1 MDPNEVE
8 TETPS
13 LDFIKSNLRDAILQC
28 SDRGLYFAAKWAAE
42 TLNSLPESFIDTST
56 SVSDSLS
63 IFNDAKNETT
73 ENFSSNCER
82 DKYLLAKS
90 YFDVKEFDRASFVLE
105 KCVSPKSL
113 FLKIYAKYLAGEK
126 RKEEESNDIMGPL
139 DDPKAINKEL
149 VTIQEELE
157 KLYNENEMDGFLLY
171 LYGLITK
178 QLGSQRTAIKFFLS
192 SVNAYSY
199 NWSAWLELSQCVGDK
214 NQLKEIMQELPKHFM
229 TKFFDLHTSVELNEN
244 QNNFYSLLSGFS
256 PHFKDN
262 KSIKTLKAIVH
273 YNNREFAEAERE
285 FDELILSDPFRLD
298 DMDIYSNVLYVMDK
312 KAKLSFLAHMSANT
326 DKYRSE
332 TMCIIGNYYSL
343 KSEREKAISYFK
355 RALQVNRHCL
365 TAWTLMGHEYVELK
379 NTHAA
384 VVAYK
389 RALEVNPNDYRA
401 WFGLGQTYQ
410 FLKMDFYAIYYYERA
425 TVLRPQDARMWEA
438 LAGLYETVNVNS
450 QEKAIKCYEHTLECS
465 DCDDNSTKSAV
476 SRLATLYE
484 SIDPVKA
491 AKYHK
496 MILQRDDLNADAE
509 ELRNAHRFLAHYNRD
524 LGDIKAA
531 TTHAQDL
538 MNYGGTA
545 REEGRNLMNDLTSLA
560 HDNPPPPP
568 AQLSS

>member
-1 MDPNEVE
+1 MDLNKVEV
-8 TETPS
+8 ETPS
-13 LDFIKSNLRDAILQC
+13 LDFIKTHLRDAISHC

-56 SVSDSLS
+56 SGSGSLS
-63 IFNDAKNETT
+63 IFSDTKNETT
-73 ENFSSNCER
+73 TKNFMSNFER
-82 DKYLLAKS
+82 DKFLLAKS
-90 YFDVKEFDRASFVLE
+90 YFDVKEFDRASFILE
-105 KCVSPKSL
+105 KCVSSKSQ

-149 VTIQEELE
+149 VTIQGELE
-157 KLYNENEMDGFLLY
+157 KLYNNNEMDGFLLY

-178 QLGSQRTAIKFFLS
+178 QLGSQRMAIKFFLS
-192 SVNAYSY
+192 SVNAYPY
-199 NWSAWLELSQCVGDK
+199 NWSAWLELSQCVADK

-229 TKFFDLHTSVELNEN
+229 TKFFNLYTSVELNED
-244 QNNFYSLLSGFS
+244 QNNFYSLLSGFPS
-256 PHFKDN
+256 HFNDN

-273 YNNREFAEAERE
+273 YNNREFAEAERD

-438 LAGLYETVNVNS
+438 LAGLYETVNS
-450 QEKAIKCYEHTLECS
+450 QEKAIKCYEHTL
-465 DCDDNSTKSAV
+465 
-476 SRLATLYE
+476 
-484 SIDPVKA
+484 
-491 AKYHK
+491 
-496 MILQRDDLNADAE
+496 LNADAE
-509 ELRNAHRFLAHYNRD
+509 ELRNAHRFLAHYRRD
-524 LGDIKAA
+524 LGDINAA
-531 TTHAQDL
+531 TSHAQYL
-538 MNYGGTA
+538 MNYEGTA
-545 REEGRNLMNDLTSLA
+545 REEGRTLMNDLSSLV
-560 HDNPPPPP
+560 HDNQQPPPS
-568 AQLSS
+568 QLSSSTLL